1 MSNAANVFLCQS
13 IRFDDI
19 GRGFVMGPKKYAAAL
34 LAALC
39 SMLITHCTADAD
51 DYVLTG
57 TVVAPNNVI
66 TDGAISISGQTI
78 AAVGQRTAVSAGGT
92 VIKTAGIILPGF
104 IDLHNHLTWNVLPRW
119 IPSHK
124 FNNRY
129 DWQDVAEYDR
139 ELQAPHTFALS
150 QAECEAEIFAEIK
163 ALAGGA
169 TSAVG
174 SPAPADKFPD
184 NKACAKGLVR
194 NLDTFSDLPFTPPAK
209 DDPCESKDDYQVLF
223 DVVDNEIFPIEMS
236 NNRIRFLGCV
246 LRSGT
251 LKSVVIHLSEGS
263 PTDASAHREFAML
276 KNTGLMT
283 PGLVIVHG
291 TALRLPDFQD
301 MAGKAALVWS
311 PRSNDELYGAT
322 TNIPAAQQASVQIA
336 IAPDW
341 SPSGSAGMLQELGYA
356 YRRYPYFTSDQL
368 VSMATSVPAQI
379 SRLDDKLG
387 SLSPGLLADIVVI
400 RDKGDTPSHTVV
412 TATPADISLV
422 IVGGQPLYGNAD
434 IMAQLL
440 PGQTLEPL
448 TVCGAPKVVYLGQSA
463 AAARHETL
471 AAIMAKL
478 NGALQN
484 AGSSLAPIE
493 CD

>member
-1 MSNAANVFLCQS
+1 
-13 IRFDDI
+13 
-19 GRGFVMGPKKYAAAL
+19 MGPRKYAAAL

-39 SMLITHCTADAD
+39 SMLVAHCTANAD

-57 TVVAPNNVI
+57 IVVAPNNVI

-78 AAVGQRTAVSAGGT
+78 AAVGQRTAVSPGGT
-92 VIKTAGIILPGF
+92 VIKTGGIILPGF

-119 IPSHK
+119 IPSHE

-129 DWQDVAEYDR
+129 DWQDIAEYDR
-139 ELQAPHTFALS
+139 KLQAPHTFVLN

-174 SPAPADKFPD
+174 SPVPDDKYPD

-209 DDPCESKDDYQVLF
+209 DDPCQSQGTYQTLF
-223 DVVDNEIFPIEMS
+223 DVVDNEIFPLRLD
-236 NNRIRFLGCV
+236 NDRIRFLGCV
-246 LRSGT
+246 LKSGE
-251 LKSVVIHLSEGS
+251 LKSLVIHLSEGA
-263 PTDASAHREFAML
+263 PTDASAHEESSML
-276 KNTGLMT
+276 PAVLIT
-283 PGLVIVHG
+283 PGLVVVHG
-291 TALRLPDFQD
+291 TALRLQDFLKLK
-301 MAGKAALVWS
+301 GKAGLVWS

-322 TNIPAAQQASVQIA
+322 TNILAAQQESIPIA

-341 SPSGSAGMLQELGYA
+341 SPSGSAGMLQEMGYA
-356 YRRYPYFTSDQL
+356 FRKYKYFTSDQL
-368 VSMATSVPAQI
+368 VSMATSVPATI
-379 SRLDDKLG
+379 SRLNDKLG
-387 SLSPGLLADIVVI
+387 SLSPGLLADVVVI

-412 TATPADISLV
+412 TATPADILLV
-422 IVGGQPLYGNAD
+422 IVGGQALYGNPD

-440 PGQTLEPL
+440 PGKTLEPL
-448 TVCGAPKVVYLGQSA
+448 TVCGASKVVYLGQSVA
-463 AAARHETL
+463 PARHETL
-471 AAIMAKL
+471 ADIMAKL